1 MPQQQSLLGFMVTT
15 KHPRDGKENRPV
27 IICSSDD
34 DAPIVQHSPKRSR
47 YADDEAVES
56 SGEGSSSDNS
66 DDSFVVSD
74 HNSDIMYVMTCGHCV
89 FFTISAI
96 GH

>member
-1 MPQQQSLLGFMVTT
+1 M
-15 KHPRDGKENRPV
+15 

-66 DDSFVVSD
+66 DDDSFVVSD
-74 HNSDIMYVMTCGHCV
+74 HNSDIMYVMTCGHSV
-89 FFTISAI
+89 FVTFSAI
-96 GH
+96 CH